1 MSRVRQELSI
11 VQFQVENRQ
20 ASASMDALRERAKKL
35 NEDITATTASIEALG
50 NVSPDDAG
58 LKAFQKTLKGL
69 QSDLRDVTR
78 AQNEL
83 MKGVKAADKLWKA
96 AATGTMES
104 LSVKEIKA
112 GQRGIQARMQNLQP
126 SKENARELQA
136 MRIAIEEGE
145 IAMRKFEADAEHLLK
160 VISEGGAVSSSVLS
174 KTKNDLA
181 GLLDV
186 LPRGTEEYKRYDAQL
201 QAIEKHI
208 STLSQTEKRLA
219 GEIVTVEDARKRAA
233 AADADEARW
242 REILAQQSKQQ
253 ATADRERAEGALQIA
268 KTNTAWIEQDI
279 AKTKEQLAAQQQLVG
294 SIEALEDAE
303 SQAFSKMLVADTAL
317 QKQREETNKFSDAAW
332 EAAKK
337 VGELKMKLE
346 ELDAQPVKPKGNA
359 TLEQLKQEAEAAT
372 ANVEEAQKKL
382 AEIQSRSFS
391 ESPRAK
397 ELQAEIDKLQELID
411 VGEKY
416 RKQFSKMSDAAFEKG
431 YMGKEG
437 MADDERKSV
446 YRAQDYLERAYR
458 DRLKASVADVV
469 PKDQEDYAEYQAAA
483 KRVAG
488 GIVQN
493 AQENFRRAMFAE
505 IQNGELTSTRME
517 EEIKHYRLMMEQAGR
532 EAQGQP
538 GGLRDDPEYNRYK
551 FMIAQMEKYI
561 EVARQVEAE
570 RRKIAGSE
578 PFIEAARTDVMNDKL
593 GEGFVGQQANRMI
606 AQGSSDSQA
615 QRKEEE
621 RIATAELTEAQNK
634 EREAVARLNEAQQ
647 QSTSIDQQKAELQQK
662 LADAQQKLNEAKT
675 AAEGPTKALKE
686 AEEAYTEAQ
695 KKEQE
700 ATDALT
706 KAKGNM
712 NLGEEEDKLDAL
724 ERKHDDLTESLQKQ
738 KQAEQ
743 ELAQNAADTRQKEQE
758 AAIELAQAQNQSEE
772 SLKKSVE
779 VLEQQ
784 NKTLEAGS
792 AEWMENEQA
801 IGKLNKRIEELKQQS
816 QELRGEVM
824 SLADAQELADKA
836 MEEQALTTKTGW
848 AASTEELKRAEQ
860 TLADKVAKAKRGT
873 AEEEAAY
880 QKLERQLKAVRTELN
895 AGSMSGKQMMD
906 VLANP
911 KNVTSVDTL
920 KAAIG
925 RARQELDALGR
936 RIDQA
941 RMDGHTKEAE
951 KLAEAYD
958 DIAEGAKNADQRMK
972 ELQAQSKGTA
982 SAFDKAW
989 SRLKTYV
996 GLYVGA
1002 AVAMQKLT
1010 AAMGDLLELSDK
1022 MGEVRKTTGFTAD
1035 EVGRLSNNLAKLDTR
1050 TTLTQLME
1058 LSSLAGSVG
1067 LKTQEQ
1073 VQGFTEAADQLI
1085 VALPELGNESARTII
1100 KIANATGDLEKNGGN
1115 VRETL
1120 EKVGS
1125 TIIALRANSASA
1137 AGPITDFVSRV
1148 GAVGAQAGISIDQ
1161 IAALGST
1168 IDALGGRVEMS
1179 ATALSRMI
1187 PAIRNNSF
1195 AIANSIGVTE
1205 KYLKSLAPMEQM
1217 VLIFQKMRDNIQ
1229 HIDISTEEG
1238 MNAMADNVEAM
1249 LGKNATMREVMKDLE
1264 QQGARAGIVFGLL
1277 SRNVDELQKQLG
1289 IASEAYRENTALA
1302 NEFNNMNETAA
1313 AKWERLK
1320 NQFEE
1325 AFVGDSAQRFL
1336 GGIIDGLRK
1345 IVDLLTGNVTGA
1357 WHLLT
1362 AAIYAA
1368 TAAWSVFKV
1377 NIGPAVWEA
1386 LVIGLTK
1393 VKNAVVML
1401 TTLKG
1406 WRSMRDS
1413 IVLLSMETK
1422 QYIALKWALV
1432 KAHTEEEKAA
1442 IRARLANNALSKS
1455 LNANVILAIVAA
1467 IWAAVVALKQWY
1479 EQAHMVEKFTRDA
1492 LASATAEIDSTTKK
1506 VDKLFDSIDNARRA
1520 VGDAHLEVEK
1530 AEKAVREAKKALDEG
1545 RGSVEDLEKAEN
1557 DLKIAHQQ
1565 VTTANYEH
1573 KASIEQINKLYS
1585 PYLGYMLSEISTA
1598 AELANARELINA
1610 KLRETILLKQ
1620 RESAYDRVEGEFGE
1634 KRDKERKNLYS
1645 EIDRYV
1651 KDVDKAARLRRD
1663 LNELAKKYAGT
1674 DEDFSSQ
1681 KTKGGDE
1688 LAKILKSYGMQMS
1701 SYANSYSQIKGAFTD
1716 LYKQEQKIAEAR
1728 KLVDDSF
1735 NADLKAARVGTEN
1748 TKGMQ
1753 QELREQFKAMDE
1765 GDEGENNGLKA
1776 LEKQY
1781 KDADEK
1787 NRKQRAAD
1795 LLHQMDAAETLL
1807 NNAKN
1812 FYDLKDKKEAK
1823 SYKTLIDNG
1832 NKRLKGLRA
1841 QREQLLKEAGDAYKP
1856 VQGSN
1861 SGAGGAGGGGQFNN
1875 GSNSPTPYGTYNRV
1889 TDSYD
1894 KWDADAL
1901 VTRRKEML
1909 ERVRA
1914 LANGA
1919 EVQSVLSEDA
1929 KFISEATRK
1938 NIKDTK
1944 QAIEWYN
1951 TERLKIQDALHE
1963 KHLTNTGDWMDPT
1976 KQKARAKTIKDEWSA
1991 YLNELDAYY
2000 TERKTRIQEAATD
2013 EGITE
2018 AEMKNRTLANE
2029 MEWHQRRA
2037 ELQKLYARKSGEVT
2051 EEEQQAIFDILSDR
2065 TGDTADF
2072 IQATIGKTVKFIYD
2086 IGKHSEAEMR
2096 DIFGKLDKGIE
2107 RDYLKQQQA
2116 VTTQMKAIRDI
2127 IEKERPYDGIT
2138 ANLRENLVTMGILTA
2153 DMTEE
2158 RNRLMRENAD
2168 TSDFNSRQAAEEV
2181 KRTAFLLGEAENA
2194 YSTTIEEV
2202 MRHMGEQ
2209 GMQAWADAIRGDT
2222 QMQQALMA
2230 QLRTAYDEIQNA
2242 IKKEASLIKKQTDIW
2257 WADIAE
2263 GQTQSRRDGFEQ
2275 ALSRLGLAEDQ
2286 VKRANSL
2293 IGAGQASERV
2303 ADRLAIKQMQVR
2315 LAMQMTYYNRMR
2327 QIGEERIAQLKAEGR
2342 LEDAE
2347 HLRRSLNLAKTEEL
2361 KKLEEQRVAIAN
2373 QLEESQNRLYTEL
2386 KSWADLLTSSLQ
2398 SVFEATHAGD
2408 AEYYNELAK
2417 LNLTGNGGPGAGTY
2431 MVIDNEGTSDATAHY
2446 EYLDEREAL
2455 ERQHE
2460 IERENAQAEA
2470 WKKVMDDINM
2480 KMSET
2485 ITDQLNAMLQNASI
2499 DANTDALGANTQ
2511 ALLGLT
2517 EAMGGGADMGIGA
2530 DGIPNA
2536 LRPPMEG
2543 ESGSAV
2549 GGSPTDMN
2557 GYTAPWQQQ
2566 PQGEQSNWQAPMAPP
2581 EVDTEAY
2588 TAPWAAF
2595 ADASKQATQTTVANN
2610 KKIAASSQ
2618 SMFAK
2623 MTMAA
2628 NMYGIAYQAMSNDN
2642 LSTTQKFEMM
2652 ALQAVGNYA
2661 IGALTTE
2668 MAAASAKAAT
2678 DSPGVLGKLW
2688 KQLGWAAAPVF
2699 AVFTGLLGGLMG
2711 LASSKIGKAK
2721 STIAQATGASSA
2733 SAGRLSTGMLTYA
2746 EGNVNEFTDPST
2758 LREGRQYNVD
2768 AADGRTY
2775 RARYMGRNP
2784 KTHLTNGPEFHLSG
2798 ERGREMIIDAGTTR
2812 QITMN
2817 EGEIWHA
2824 IQTLSGGG
2832 RISALRRRGRGVAA
2846 FADGNVEDFID
2857 GSVSSDSVAGMS
2869 GMSAEQ
2875 MAAFQA
2881 SLDRN
2886 SEIMERIAAEGIK
2899 GVFDVYGK
2907 GGLVDSYD
2915 SGKKT
2920 LNRYGQRY

>member
-1 MSRVRQELSI
+1 MATRHEITSI
-11 VQFQVENRQ
+11 QFK
-20 ASASMDALRERAKKL
+20 A
-35 NEDITATTASIEALG
+35 
-50 NVSPDDAG
+50 DAG
-58 LKAFQKTLKGL
+58 KANAAIDSIRQKAKEANDQMTQLRQKLEEGRKANLPTEDLAKMEAQLKSATKEAKQWG
-69 QSDLRDVTR
+69 D
-78 AQNEL
+78 AQRNL
-83 MKGVKAADKLWKA
+83 MRGVKALDEAIIQFNRGQGSVEKMSAALSKA
-96 AATGTMES
+96 A
-104 LSVKEIKA
+104 
-112 GQRGIQARMQNLQP
+112 R
-126 SKENARELQA
+126 NA
-136 MRIAIEEGE
+136 
-145 IAMRKFEADAEHLLK
+145 
-160 VISEGGAVSSSVLS
+160 
-174 KTKNDLA
+174 
-181 GLLDV
+181 
-186 LPRGTEEYKRYDAQL
+186 AQL
-201 QAIEKHI
+201 QQSRMERGSQGWQEMEALITALDKNLVKARQDFDGLVQTIEQGGRVSVSELSSAKQ
-208 STLSQTEKRLA
+208 SLKELSDLTAYGSDEWKQYQAQLNTVTKRFDSLSQTEKRLA

-242 REILAQQSKQQ
+242 REILAERSKQQ

-303 SQAFSKMLVADTAL
+303 SQAMSKTMAAETAL
-317 QKQREETNKFSDAAW
+317 QKQREETNKFSDATW

-337 VGELKMKLE
+337 VGELEAKL
-346 ELDAQPVKPKGNA
+346 
-359 TLEQLKQEAEAAT
+359 
-372 ANVEEAQKKL
+372 
-382 AEIQSRSFS
+382 
-391 ESPRAK
+391 K
-397 ELQAEIDKLQELID
+397 EL
-411 VGEKY
+411 
-416 RKQFSKMSDAAFEKG
+416 
-431 YMGKEG
+431 
-437 MADDERKSV
+437 
-446 YRAQDYLERAYR
+446 
-458 DRLKASVADVV
+458 
-469 PKDQEDYAEYQAAA
+469 
-483 KRVAG
+483 
-488 GIVQN
+488 
-493 AQENFRRAMFAE
+493 
-505 IQNGELTSTRME
+505 
-517 EEIKHYRLMMEQAGR
+517 
-532 EAQGQP
+532 
-538 GGLRDDPEYNRYK
+538 
-551 FMIAQMEKYI
+551 
-561 EVARQVEAE
+561 
-570 RRKIAGSE
+570 
-578 PFIEAARTDVMNDKL
+578 
-593 GEGFVGQQANRMI
+593 
-606 AQGSSDSQA
+606 
-615 QRKEEE
+615 
-621 RIATAELTEAQNK
+621 
-634 EREAVARLNEAQQ
+634 EAQQ
-647 QSTSIDQQKAELQQK
+647 QSVSTDQQKAEVQQQ
-662 LADAQQKLNEAKT
+662 LAEAQTKLNEAKI

-700 ATDALT
+700 ATDALN
-706 KAKGNM
+706 KARGNM
-712 NLGEEEDKLDAL
+712 NLGEEEQKLEAL
-724 ERKHDDLTESLQKQ
+724 ERQHDDLTESLQKQ

-743 ELAQNAADTRQKEQE
+743 ELAENAADTRLKEQE
-758 AAIELAQAQNQSEE
+758 AVIELAQAQNQSEE

-784 NKTLEAGS
+784 NKTLKAGS

-824 SLADAQELADKA
+824 SLAEAEELADKA

-880 QKLERQLKAVRTELN
+880 QKLVRQLQAVRTELG

-906 VLANP
+906 VLSNP

-941 RMDGHTKEAE
+941 RMDGHTKKAE
-951 KLAEAYD
+951 ELAEAYD

-1002 AVAMQKLT
+1002 AVAMQKLSQ
-1010 AAMGDLLELSDK
+1010 AMGDLMTLSDK

-1035 EVGRLSNNLAKLDTR
+1035 EVGRLSGNLAKLDTR

-1100 KIANATGDLEKNGGN
+1100 KIANATGDLEKNGGD

-1187 PAIRNNSF
+1187 PAIKNNSF

-1229 HIDISTEEG
+1229 HIDTSTEEG

-1277 SRNVDELQKQLG
+1277 SQNVDELEKQLG

-1302 NEFNNMNETAA
+1302 NEFNNMNETTA

-1320 NQFEE
+1320 NQVEE
-1325 AFVGDSAQRFL
+1325 MFVGDQAQRFL
-1336 GGIIDGLRK
+1336 GTIIDGLRT
-1345 IVDLLTGNVTGA
+1345 IIDLLTGPMKSTIIWFTLTFGTLKIGLGQALASIPVALNKARASATGFFTPVLTGLKALLFHLGLTNRALAAGALEWRKMDAAMKQNVMG
-1357 WHLLT
+1357 L
-1362 AAIYAA
+1362 AA
-1368 TAAWSVFKV
+1368 TA
-1377 NIGPAVWEA
+1377 IAVIVYK
-1386 LVIGLTK
+1386 LVEWKKAIIDVQKELG
-1393 VKNAVVML
+1393 
-1401 TTLKG
+1401 
-1406 WRSMRDS
+1406 
-1413 IVLLSMETK
+1413 
-1422 QYIALKWALV
+1422 KWA
-1432 KAHTEEEKAA
+1432 
-1442 IRARLANNALSKS
+1442 
-1455 LNANVILAIVAA
+1455 
-1467 IWAAVVALKQWY
+1467 
-1479 EQAHMVEKFTRDA
+1479 
-1492 LASATAEIDSTTKK
+1492 AEIVRS
-1506 VDKLFDSIDNARRA
+1506 
-1520 VGDAHLEVEK
+1520 
-1530 AEKAVREAKKALDEG
+1530 EKAVNDQFKAVDQASASIDEAKKK
-1545 RGSVEDLEKAEN
+1545 VEAARAALEKARKEMN
-1557 DLKIAHQQ
+1557 GSKESAERLKKAEDDLKMAEDELRS
-1565 VTTANYEH
+1565 ANDKH
-1573 KASIEQINKLYS
+1573 TNSIRAINKMYGE
-1585 PYLGYMLSEISTA
+1585 YLGFMLSEISSA
-1598 AELANARELINA
+1598 QELANARELINA
-1610 KLRETILLKQ
+1610 KIRETITLKRREAAISRVEEEGGAGRDEAYGALSQALRGAKRTKSTINGREVWTNDETAGAELLKQ
-1620 RESAYDRVEGEFGE
+1620 ITELAQAEKMTADQVEKALANAGLNILEKGYNGKQRINAYGANLLKLVMNYRKEYMNVEQQ
-1634 KRDKERKNLYS
+1634 
-1645 EIDRYV
+1645 V
-1651 KDVDKAARLRRD
+1651 KDVESQFNAQLSVDRK
-1663 LNELAKKYAGT
+1663 E
-1674 DEDFSSQ
+1674 SQ
-1681 KTKGGDE
+1681 KELGEQYDE
-1688 LAKILKSYGMQMS
+1688 SVKTYRKLESGYVKATG
-1701 SYANSYSQIKGAFTD
+1701 
-1716 LYKQEQKIAEAR
+1716 EAR
-1728 KLVDDSF
+1728 K
-1735 NADLKAARVGTEN
+1735 KA
-1748 TKGMQ
+1748 
-1753 QELREQFKAMDE
+1753 
-1765 GDEGENNGLKA
+1765 
-1776 LEKQY
+1776 
-1781 KDADEK
+1781 
-1787 NRKQRAAD
+1787 AAD
-1795 LLHQMDAAETLL
+1795 LLKQADTLEGMIAAAPTY
-1807 NNAKN
+1807 
-1812 FYDLKDKKEAK
+1812 YDLRNEDEKKAYEQFVKD
-1823 SYKTLIDNG
+1823 SRRRING
-1832 NKRLKGLRA
+1832 INK
-1841 QREQLLKEAGDAYKP
+1841 QRDALLKEAGNLYTP
-1856 VQGSN
+1856 Q
-1861 SGAGGAGGGGQFNN
+1861 AGGNGSGGNGGGGGTN
-1875 GSNSPTPYGTYNRV
+1875 PYGSYNRV
-1889 TDSYD
+1889 TSPYQD
-1894 KWDADAL
+1894 WDADAL
-1901 VTRRKEML
+1901 VSRRKEML

-1919 EVQSVLSEDA
+1919 DVQAVLSEDA
-1929 KFISEATRK
+1929 KFITEATRN
-1938 NIKDTK
+1938 NIKTTRD
-1944 QAIEWYN
+1944 AIEWYN

-1976 KQKARAKTIKDEWSA
+1976 GRKKREKTIKDEWSA

-2000 TERKTRIQEAATD
+2000 TERKTRIQEAATE

-2051 EEEQQAIFDILSDR
+2051 EEEQQAIFDILSER

-2072 IQATIGKTVKFIYD
+2072 IQKTIGKTVKFIYD

-2096 DIFGKLDKGIE
+2096 SIFGKLDKGIE

-2138 ANLRENLVTMGILTA
+2138 RNLRENLVTMGILTA
-2153 DMTEE
+2153 DMTAE

-2168 TSDFNSRQAAEEV
+2168 MSDFNSRQAAEEL
-2181 KRTAFLLGEAENA
+2181 KRTAFMLGEAEHA

-2263 GQTQSRRDGFEQ
+2263 GQTQSRRDGFEK

-2373 QLEESQNRLYTEL
+2373 QMEESQNRLYTALRE
-2386 KSWADLLTSSLQ
+2386 WAGLLTSSLQ
-2398 SVFEATHAGD
+2398 SVFEASHAGD

-2417 LNLTGNGGPGAGTY
+2417 LNLTGKGGPGAGTY
-2431 MVIDNEGTSDATAHY
+2431 VIIDNAGTSKATAHY
-2446 EYLDEREAL
+2446 EYLDEFEAL
-2455 ERQHE
+2455 ERQRE
-2460 IERENAQAEA
+2460 IERHNAQAEA

-2480 KMSET
+2480 RMSET
-2485 ITDQLNAMLQNASI
+2485 ITDQLNAMLQNASV
-2499 DANTDALGANTQ
+2499 DANTDATLANTR
-2511 ALLGLT
+2511 AILGLT
-2517 EAMGGGADMGIGA
+2517 EKIGGQAKGGEGIDTSSGTGMG
-2530 DGIPNA
+2530 
-2536 LRPPMEG
+2536 L
-2543 ESGSAV
+2543 ESGGVTGSGGERTGDIGLPPSVSDADPASFERYVQWVQTYNGGQEKMRQKTEDTNQKITASTQSA
-2549 GGSPTDMN
+2549 
-2557 GYTAPWQQQ
+2557 
-2566 PQGEQSNWQAPMAPP
+2566 
-2581 EVDTEAY
+2581 
-2588 TAPWAAF
+2588 
-2595 ADASKQATQTTVANN
+2595 
-2610 KKIAASSQ
+2610 
-2618 SMFAK
+2618 FAK
-2623 MTMAA
+2623 MTQAA
-2628 NMYGIAYQAMSNDN
+2628 NLYGIAYQAMSNDN
-2642 LSTTQKFEMM
+2642 LSAAQKFGMI
-2652 ALQAVGNYA
+2652 AVQTAGQAA
-2661 IGALTTE
+2661 ITSLTVSLSQQQGQ
-2668 MAAASAKAAT
+2668 AAA
-2678 DSPGVLGKLW
+2678 DLPGVLGKIY
-2688 KQLGWAAAPVF
+2688 KELGPIGGSIVF
-2699 AVFTGLLGGLMG
+2699 AAFTGLLGGLMG
-2711 LASSKIGKAK
+2711 LAASKIAK
-2721 STIAQATGASSA
+2721 SKSQIAQATGASGA
-2733 SAGRLSTGMLTYA
+2733 NAGRLTTGMLTYA
-2746 EGNVNEFTDPST
+2746 EGNVNEFTDPAS
-2758 LREGRQYNVD
+2758 LQVGRQYNVD
-2768 AADGRTY
+2768 AADGKTY

-2784 KTHLTNGPEFHLSG
+2784 RTHLTNGPEFHLAG
-2798 ERGREMIIDAGTTR
+2798 EAGREMIIDAGTTR

-2817 EGEIWHA
+2817 EAEIWHV

-2832 RISALRRRGRGVAA
+2832 RIAATRRRGRGVRA
-2846 FADGNVEDFID
+2846 FADGNLDEIMEDY
-2857 GSVSSDSVAGMS
+2857 GANGANETYGS

-2875 MAAFQA
+2875 MAALQTSIDRQSDLLQRA
-2881 SLDRN
+2881 LD
-2886 SEIMERIAAEGIK
+2886 EGIR
-2899 GVFDVYGK
+2899 GVFNVYGK
-2907 GGLVDSYD
+2907 DGLVDSYD
-2915 SGKKT
+2915 RGKKT
-2920 LNRYGQRY
+2920 LNRYGERY

>member
-1 MSRVRQELSI
+1 MARNNVQTTVHVGMDVQLAKRNAEALKEVIVTLKNELKQQRAIMESPINMEAYNKASEAVNKLTLQIQTLQKVQKSATPASAYESYISGDAMNSNTLRQAQRGAKNRLNTVRTDEGDAAARQFINDTNAIQRQLNRLQAGFTSPFRTIKQELNSLSGGELQRLHQLLQQEQPLVQGNEKAWASYSAAIAKVEQRMREYDTEARQQMGASTLSKAQSGGFATANERDMQRAIDKLKEYRAVINDPNGSGKATYEATNAEIQKLQANLDVLKQKELEATGQSMSRASALQIGMQTLNGTFTGTTQQLNLAKQALEANMLTVKRGGAEY
-11 VQFQVENRQ
+11 NAMRQ
-20 ASASMDALRERAKKL
+20 ALNGIELELKNVGTLSKEVQAVLDQPKGKSFNALKQAVEQGRLALNAMDRSTE
-35 NEDITATTASIEALG
+35 EG
-50 NVSPDDAG
+50 Q
-58 LKAFQKTLKGL
+58 KAF
-69 QSDLRDVTR
+69 D
-78 AQNEL
+78 EL
-83 MKGVKAADKLWKA
+83 AAKVKAAD
-96 AATGTMES
+96 
-104 LSVKEIKA
+104 
-112 GQRGIQARMQNLQP
+112 
-126 SKENARELQA
+126 
-136 MRIAIEEGE
+136 IE
-145 IAMRKFEADAEHLLK
+145 
-160 VISEGGAVSSSVLS
+160 
-174 KTKNDLA
+174 
-181 GLLDV
+181 
-186 LPRGTEEYKRYDAQL
+186 
-201 QAIEKHI
+201 
-208 STLSQTEKRLA
+208 
-219 GEIVTVEDARKRAA
+219 
-233 AADADEARW
+233 
-242 REILAQQSKQQ
+242 
-253 ATADRERAEGALQIA
+253 
-268 KTNTAWIEQDI
+268 
-279 AKTKEQLAAQQQLVG
+279 
-294 SIEALEDAE
+294 
-303 SQAFSKMLVADTAL
+303 
-317 QKQREETNKFSDAAW
+317 
-332 EAAKK
+332 
-337 VGELKMKLE
+337 MK
-346 ELDAQPVKPKGNA
+346 
-359 TLEQLKQEAEAAT
+359 
-372 ANVEEAQKKL
+372 
-382 AEIQSRSFS
+382 
-391 ESPRAK
+391 
-397 ELQAEIDKLQELID
+397 
-411 VGEKY
+411 
-416 RKQFSKMSDAAFEKG
+416 
-431 YMGKEG
+431 
-437 MADDERKSV
+437 
-446 YRAQDYLERAYR
+446 
-458 DRLKASVADVV
+458 
-469 PKDQEDYAEYQAAA
+469 
-483 KRVAG
+483 
-488 GIVQN
+488 
-493 AQENFRRAMFAE
+493 
-505 IQNGELTSTRME
+505 
-517 EEIKHYRLMMEQAGR
+517 
-532 EAQGQP
+532 
-538 GGLRDDPEYNRYK
+538 
-551 FMIAQMEKYI
+551 
-561 EVARQVEAE
+561 
-570 RRKIAGSE
+570 
-578 PFIEAARTDVMNDKL
+578 
-593 GEGFVGQQANRMI
+593 
-606 AQGSSDSQA
+606 
-615 QRKEEE
+615 
-621 RIATAELTEAQNK
+621 
-634 EREAVARLNEAQQ
+634 
-647 QSTSIDQQKAELQQK
+647 
-662 LADAQQKLNEAKT
+662 
-675 AAEGPTKALKE
+675 
-686 AEEAYTEAQ
+686 
-695 KKEQE
+695 
-700 ATDALT
+700 
-706 KAKGNM
+706 
-712 NLGEEEDKLDAL
+712 NLGN
-724 ERKHDDLTESLQKQ
+724 S
-738 KQAEQ
+738 
-743 ELAQNAADTRQKEQE
+743 
-758 AAIELAQAQNQSEE
+758 
-772 SLKKSVE
+772 
-779 VLEQQ
+779 
-784 NKTLEAGS
+784 
-792 AEWMENEQA
+792 
-801 IGKLNKRIEELKQQS
+801 
-816 QELRGEVM
+816 
-824 SLADAQELADKA
+824 
-836 MEEQALTTKTGW
+836 
-848 AASTEELKRAEQ
+848 
-860 TLADKVAKAKRGT
+860 
-873 AEEEAAY
+873 
-880 QKLERQLKAVRTELN
+880 
-895 AGSMSGKQMMD
+895 
-906 VLANP
+906 
-911 KNVTSVDTL
+911 
-920 KAAIG
+920 
-925 RARQELDALGR
+925 
-936 RIDQA
+936 
-941 RMDGHTKEAE
+941 
-951 KLAEAYD
+951 
-958 DIAEGAKNADQRMK
+958 
-972 ELQAQSKGTA
+972 SKGTA

-1002 AVAMQKLT
+1002 AVAMQKLSQ
-1010 AAMGDLLELSDK
+1010 AMGDLLELSDK

-1035 EVGRLSNNLAKLDTR
+1035 EVGRLSGNLAKLDTR
-1050 TTLTQLME
+1050 TSLTSLME

-1100 KIANATGDLEKNGGN
+1100 KISNATGDLEKNGGN

-1187 PAIRNNSF
+1187 PAIKNNSF

-1325 AFVGDSAQRFL
+1325 AFVGDSAQRSL
-1336 GGIIDGLRK
+1336 GDIIDGLRK

-1368 TAAWSVFKV
+1368 IAAWSVFKV

-1406 WRSMRDS
+1406 WMSMRDS
-1413 IVLLSMETK
+1413 IVLLGMETK

-1467 IWAAVVALKQWY
+1467 IWAAVVALKRWY

-1506 VDKLFDSIDNARRA
+1506 VDKLFESIDNARRA

-1530 AEKAVREAKKALDEG
+1530 AEKAVREAKKVLDEG

-1557 DLKIAHQQ
+1557 NLKIAHQQ

-1634 KRDKERKNLYS
+1634 KRDKERKDLYS

-1663 LNELAKKYAGT
+1663 LNDLAKKYAGT

-1688 LAKILKSYGMQMS
+1688 LAKILNSYGMQMS
-1701 SYANSYSQIKGAFTD
+1701 SYANSYSQIKFAFTN

-1728 KLVDDSF
+1728 NLVDDSF

-1748 TKGMQ
+1748 TKGTQ
-1753 QELREQFKAMDE
+1753 QELREQFKAIDE
-1765 GDEGENNGLKA
+1765 GDKGESNGLKA

-1795 LLHQMDAAETLL
+1795 LLHQMDAAEALL

-1812 FYDLKDKKEAK
+1812 YYDLKDEKEAE

-1856 VQGSN
+1856 VQGSS
-1861 SGAGGAGGGGQFNN
+1861 SGAGGTVGGGQFNN
-1875 GSNSPTPYGTYNRV
+1875 GSNSPTPYGSYNRV
-1889 TDSYD
+1889 TSPYQD
-1894 KWDADAL
+1894 WDADAL

-1919 EVQSVLSEDA
+1919 DVQAVLSEDA

-1963 KHLTNTGDWMDPT
+1963 RYLTNTGDWMDP
-1976 KQKARAKTIKDEWSA
+1976 KKGGSKKPKFYESDYALAELDRYYSRRKEALEKAREDENMTEAMFNREVELLEQEHLAKRSKLRETFTSKDKQMIEQFRQWWATLAETGDLAEVPWATVESEWS
-1991 YLNELDAYY
+1991 
-2000 TERKTRIQEAATD
+2000 KATD
-2013 EGITE
+2013 AQWGANNRKAQEDLTALQGITV
-2018 AEMKNRTLANE
+2018 KHLN
-2029 MEWHQRRA
+2029 
-2037 ELQKLYARKSGEVT
+2037 
-2051 EEEQQAIFDILSDR
+2051 AI
-2065 TGDTADF
+2065 A
-2072 IQATIGKTVKFIYD
+2072 K
-2086 IGKHSEAEMR
+2086 
-2096 DIFGKLDKGIE
+2096 
-2107 RDYLKQQQA
+2107 
-2116 VTTQMKAIRDI
+2116 I
-2127 IEKERPYDGIT
+2127 IDKERPYDGIT
-2138 ANLRENLVTMGILTA
+2138 ANLRDNLLKMDILLADYQKNGPTEDTA
-2153 DMTEE
+2153 ALVKAQTE
-2158 RNRLMRENAD
+2158 RL
-2168 TSDFNSRQAAEEV
+2168 
-2181 KRTAFLLGEAENA
+2181 KFLLGEAETA
-2194 YSTTIEEV
+2194 YTSTIEDV
-2202 MRHMGEQ
+2202 LRRMGEA
-2209 GMQAWADAIRGDT
+2209 GMTAWAEEIRRSPA
-2222 QMQQALMA
+2222 MQNALMA
-2230 QLRTAYDEIQNA
+2230 QLQTAYDEIQNA

-2257 WADIAE
+2257 WNDIAQ
-2263 GQTQSRRDGFEQ
+2263 GQTQSRKGGFEKM
-2275 ALSRLGLAEDQ
+2275 LSDLGLSEDR
-2286 VKRANSL
+2286 VKRANQL

-2303 ADRLAIKQMQVR
+2303 ADKLAIAQMKVRLQMQE
-2315 LAMQMTYYNRMR
+2315 TYYQRMR
-2327 QIGEERIAQLKAEGR
+2327 QMWADRIASLRAQGKEVDAQHAEMSR
-2342 LEDAE
+2342 NLSLAE
-2347 HLRRSLNLAKTEEL
+2347 EQ
-2361 KKLEEQRVAIAN
+2361 KKLDEQRVAIVN
-2373 QLEESQNRLYTEL
+2373 QLEESNNRLYTEL

-2398 SVFEATHAGD
+2398 SVFEASHAGD

-2417 LNLTGNGGPGAGTY
+2417 LNLTGKGGPGAGTY
-2431 MVIDNEGTSDATAHY
+2431 IVIDNEGTSDATAHY

-2460 IERENAQAEA
+2460 IERENAMADA

-2485 ITDQLNAMLQNASI
+2485 ITDQLNAMLQNASL
-2499 DANTDALGANTQ
+2499 DANTDAENANTKAILANTEAIINGRNSDAAKMIDTSLGSSMTPDFSGATSGEGGEGKTPSVEFDGLYGEGSPGYVPDEYQPQMWDWNAGETPEAGGWRDEYLKQ
-2511 ALLGLT
+2511 AEARAELT
-2517 EAMGGGADMGIGA
+2517 EQ
-2530 DGIPNA
+2530 
-2536 LRPPMEG
+2536 LLE
-2543 ESGSAV
+2543 
-2549 GGSPTDMN
+2549 
-2557 GYTAPWQQQ
+2557 QQK
-2566 PQGEQSNWQAPMAPP
+2566 MV
-2581 EVDTEAY
+2581 VDSQKKGDKEM
-2588 TAPWAAF
+2588 
-2595 ADASKQATQTTVANN
+2595 TT
-2610 KKIAASSQ
+2610 STQ

-2623 MTMAA
+2623 MTQAA
-2628 NMYGIAYQAMSNDN
+2628 NLYGIAYQAMSNDN
-2642 LSTTQKFEMM
+2642 MSMEQKFEMI
-2652 ALQAVGNYA
+2652 ALQAAGNA
-2661 IGALTTE
+2661 AMTALTVNLSE
-2668 MAAASAKAAT
+2668 SEGSAIASM
-2678 DSPGVLGKLW
+2678 PGVLGKMFSE
-2688 KQLGWAAAPVF
+2688 LGPIAGPIAYAA
-2699 AVFTGLLGGLMG
+2699 FTALLGGLMG
-2711 LASSKIGKAK
+2711 LAVSKVSK
-2721 STIAQATGASSA
+2721 SKSQIAQVTGANNSVA
-2733 SAGRLSTGMLTYA
+2733 SGRLATGMLTYA
-2746 EGNVNEFTDPST
+2746 EGNVNEFTDPSSLT
-2758 LREGRQYNVD
+2758 PGKQYNVD

-2857 GSVSSDSVAGMS
+2857 GPVSGDSAAGGMDMS
-2869 GMSAEQ
+2869 Q
-2875 MAAFQA
+2875 MLSLQA
-2881 SLDRN
+2881 SIDRQ
-2886 SEIMERIAAEGIK
+2886 SDLLEDLRINGIK
-2899 GVFDVYGK
+2899 ATFDVYGK

>member
-1 MSRVRQELSI
+1 MATRHEITSIQFKADAGKANAAIDSIRQKAKEANDQMTQL
-11 VQFQVENRQ
+11 RQ
-20 ASASMDALRERAKKL
+20 KLEEGRKANLPIEDLKKMEDQLKSATKEAKQW
-35 NEDITATTASIEALG
+35 
-50 NVSPDDAG
+50 DDA
-58 LKAFQKTLKGL
+58 Q
-69 QSDLRDVTR
+69 R
-78 AQNEL
+78 NL
-83 MKGVKAADKLWKA
+83 MRGVKALDEAIIQFNRGQGSVEKMSAALSKA
-96 AATGTMES
+96 A
-104 LSVKEIKA
+104 
-112 GQRGIQARMQNLQP
+112 R
-126 SKENARELQA
+126 NA
-136 MRIAIEEGE
+136 
-145 IAMRKFEADAEHLLK
+145 
-160 VISEGGAVSSSVLS
+160 
-174 KTKNDLA
+174 
-181 GLLDV
+181 
-186 LPRGTEEYKRYDAQL
+186 AQL
-201 QAIEKHI
+201 QQSRMERGSQGWQEMEALITALDKNLVKARQDFDGLVQTIEQGGRVSVSELTQAKQ
-208 STLSQTEKRLA
+208 SLKELSDLTAYGSDEWKQYQAQLDAVTKRFDSLSQTEKRLA
-219 GEIVTVEDARKRAA
+219 GEIVTVEDARRRAA

-242 REILAQQSKQQ
+242 REILAEHSKQQ

-303 SQAFSKMLVADTAL
+303 SQAMSKTMAAETAL
-317 QKQREETNKFSDAAW
+317 QKQREETNKFSDATW

-337 VGELKMKLE
+337 VGELEAKLK
-346 ELDAQPVKPKGNA
+346 ELEAKGSTPKGNA
-359 TLEQLKQEAEAAT
+359 TLEQLKKDIETTTEELGTLEQKWQDKISDYVYSKYPTQAT
-372 ANVEEAQKKL
+372 VSAKTK
-382 AEIQSRSFS
+382 
-391 ESPRAK
+391 SP
-397 ELQAEIDKLQELID
+397 
-411 VGEKY
+411 
-416 RKQFSKMSDAAFEKG
+416 
-431 YMGKEG
+431 EG
-437 MADDERKSV
+437 
-446 YRAQDYLERAYR
+446 L
-458 DRLKASVADVV
+458 
-469 PKDQEDYAEYQAAA
+469 
-483 KRVAG
+483 
-488 GIVQN
+488 
-493 AQENFRRAMFAE
+493 
-505 IQNGELTSTRME
+505 
-517 EEIKHYRLMMEQAGR
+517 
-532 EAQGQP
+532 
-538 GGLRDDPEYNRYK
+538 
-551 FMIAQMEKYI
+551 
-561 EVARQVEAE
+561 
-570 RRKIAGSE
+570 
-578 PFIEAARTDVMNDKL
+578 
-593 GEGFVGQQANRMI
+593 
-606 AQGSSDSQA
+606 
-615 QRKEEE
+615 
-621 RIATAELTEAQNK
+621 K
-634 EREAVARLNEAQQ
+634 EREAMRQDPVLAQMREQSKKEFDAVDEKLMRLFRQERELTEVTEQQ
-647 QSTSIDQQKAELQQK
+647 TQATQSSVDVDKQKAELQQQ
-662 LADAQQKLNEAKT
+662 LADAQQKLNEAKI

-686 AEEAYTEAQ
+686 AEEAYADAQ

-700 ATDALT
+700 ATEALA
-706 KAKGNM
+706 KAKKNI

-816 QELRGEVM
+816 QELRGEM
-824 SLADAQELADKA
+824 MTLADAQELADKA

-860 TLADKVAKAKRGT
+860 TLAEKVAKAKRGT

-880 QKLERQLKAVRTELN
+880 QKLVRQLQAVRTELG

-906 VLANP
+906 VLSNP

-920 KAAIG
+920 KAAIS

-941 RMDGHTKEAE
+941 RMDGHTKKAE
-951 KLAEAYD
+951 ERAEAYD
-958 DIAEGAKNADQRMK
+958 DIAEGARNADQRLK
-972 ELQAQSKGTA
+972 ELQAQSKGTI

-1002 AVAMQKLT
+1002 AVAMQKLSQ
-1010 AAMGDLLELSDK
+1010 AMGDLLTLSDK

-1050 TTLTQLME
+1050 TPLTQLME

-1073 VQGFTEAADQLI
+1073 VQGFTEAANQLI

-1100 KIANATGDLEKNGGN
+1100 KIANATGDLEKNGGD

-1161 IAALGST
+1161 ITALGST

-1187 PAIRNNSF
+1187 PAIKNNSF

-1229 HIDISTEEG
+1229 HIDTSTEQGQEQMAATIEG
-1238 MNAMADNVEAM
+1238 M

-1277 SRNVDELQKQLG
+1277 SQNVDELQKQLG

-1302 NEFNNMNETAA
+1302 NEFNNMNETTA

-1320 NQFEE
+1320 NQLEE

-1368 TAAWSVFKV
+1368 IAAWSVFKV

-1467 IWAAVVALKQWY
+1467 IWAAVVALKRWY
-1479 EQAHMVEKFTRDA
+1479 EQAHMVEKFTMDA

-1506 VDKLFDSIDNARRA
+1506 VDKLFESIDNARRA

-1634 KRDKERKNLYS
+1634 KRDEERKNLYS

-1663 LNELAKKYAGT
+1663 LNDLAKKYAGT

-1681 KTKGGDE
+1681 KTKGGGE

-1701 SYANSYSQIKGAFTD
+1701 SYANAYSQIKGAFRD

-1728 KLVDDSF
+1728 NLVDDSF

-1748 TKGMQ
+1748 TKGTQ
-1753 QELREQFKAMDE
+1753 QELIEQFKAIDE
-1765 GDEGENNGLKA
+1765 GDKGESNGLKA
-1776 LEKQY
+1776 LEKRY
-1781 KDADEK
+1781 RDADEK
-1787 NRKQRAAD
+1787 SRKQRAAD
-1795 LLHQMDAAETLL
+1795 LLKQIDAAEALL

-1812 FYDLKDKKEAK
+1812 YYDLKDEKEAE
-1823 SYKTLIDNG
+1823 SYKTLMDNG
-1832 NKRLKGLRA
+1832 NKRLKGLRT

-1861 SGAGGAGGGGQFNN
+1861 SGAGGTGGGSPYHN
-1875 GSNSPTPYGTYNRV
+1875 GSNRSTPYGTYNRV

-1901 VTRRKEML
+1901 VSRRKEML

-1919 EVQSVLSEDA
+1919 DVQAVLSEDA
-1929 KFISEATRK
+1929 KFITEATRK

-1976 KQKARAKTIKDEWSA
+1976 GRKKRKKTVKDEWST

-2000 TERKTRIQEAATD
+2000 TERKAKIQEQQND
-2013 EGITE
+2013 GEISE
-2018 AEMKNRTLANE
+2018 AESWRRQLTNE
-2029 MEWHQRRA
+2029 AEWRQRRA
-2037 ELQKLYARKSGEVT
+2037 ELQQLYARKSAEVT
-2051 EEEQQAIFDILSDR
+2051 EEEQQAIFNIIGER
-2065 TGDTADF
+2065 TGDSADF
-2072 IQATIGKTVKFIYD
+2072 IRASIAKTVQFIYD
-2086 IGKHSEAEMR
+2086 IGKHSEEEMNNL
-2096 DIFGKLDKGIE
+2096 FGRMDKGSEQDFLRQRNAIG
-2107 RDYLKQQQA
+2107 KQ
-2116 VTTQMKAIRDI
+2116 MDAIRDI
-2127 IEKERPYDGIT
+2127 IEKERPFNGIT
-2138 ANLRENLVTMGILTA
+2138 ENLQKNLTKMGVLFG
-2153 DMTEE
+2153 DMDDEMK
-2158 RNRLMRENAD
+2158 RLMAADEDMSEFNAKQEQERVRRL
-2168 TSDFNSRQAAEEV
+2168 S
-2181 KRTAFLLGEAENA
+2181 FLLQEADHA
-2194 YSTTIEEV
+2194 YNTNIKEV
-2202 MRHMGEQ
+2202 MRHMAEA
-2209 GMQAWADAIRGDT
+2209 GMTAWVDYFKNNTDA
-2222 QMQQALMA
+2222 QNALMA
-2230 QLRTAYDEIQNA
+2230 QLHTTFDKVQEA
-2242 IKKEASLIKKQTDIW
+2242 IKKEASLWKKEAENMWNNILLPDGETTLKQL
-2257 WADIAE
+2257 ADRTVA
-2263 GQTQSRRDGFEQ
+2263 
-2275 ALSRLGLAEDQ
+2275 ALSLDENR

-2303 ADRLAIKQMQVR
+2303 ADRLALQQMRVQ
-2315 LAMQMTYYNRMR
+2315 LAMQEHYYNIMHQRGRAAIDDLKRQAKLARERGDIEEATRKELDAQHARMT
-2327 QIGEERIAQLKAEGR
+2327 
-2342 LEDAE
+2342 
-2347 HLRRSLNLAKTEEL
+2347 LNLATAKEETDL
-2361 KKLEEQRVAIAN
+2361 AKQREEIIART
-2373 QLEESQNRLYTEL
+2373 EESQNRLYTEL

-2398 SVFEATHAGD
+2398 SLFEASHAGD

-2417 LNLTGNGGPGAGTY
+2417 LNLTGKGGPGAGTY
-2431 MVIDNEGTSDATAHY
+2431 IVIDNEGTSDATAHY

-2485 ITDQLNAMLQNASI
+2485 ITDQLNAMLQNQ
-2499 DANTDALGANTQ
+2499 ALDANTQ
-2511 ALLGLT
+2511 ATIQNTQAMLGLT
-2517 EAMGGGADMGIGA
+2517 GAMGGGSGKVLGTGDMGIGA
-2530 DGIPNA
+2530 DGIHNA

-2543 ESGSAV
+2543 ENGFAF
-2549 GGSPTDMN
+2549 GGSPTGTGTD
-2557 GYTAPWQQQ
+2557 YTPELQQQ
-2566 PQGEQSNWQAPMAPP
+2566 PQGEQSNWQVPMAQP

-2588 TAPWAAF
+2588 TAAWTAYT
-2595 ADASKQATQTTVANN
+2595 DASNAAAQTTVANN
-2610 KKIAASSQ
+2610 KKIANSTQ
-2618 SMFAK
+2618 STFAK
-2623 MTMAA
+2623 MVQAV
-2628 NMYGIAYQAMSNDN
+2628 NLYGVAYQAMQNDN
-2642 LSTTQKFEMM
+2642 LDMAQKFEMI
-2652 ALQAVGNYA
+2652 ALQAVGQAA
-2661 IGALTTE
+2661 IAGLT
-2668 MAAASAKAAT
+2668 AAISEATAKTAVNQAVTASKDTAEHGSIVGPILTAIST
-2678 DSPGVLGKLW
+2678 
-2688 KQLGWAAAPVF
+2688 
-2699 AVFTGLLGGLMG
+2699 AVLGGLMG
-2711 LASSKIGKAK
+2711 LAASKIMKSKAQ
-2721 STIAQATGASSA
+2721 IAQVTGASSV

-2746 EGNVNEFTDPST
+2746 EGNVNEFTDPAT
-2758 LREGRQYNVD
+2758 LTPGRSYNVD
-2768 AADGRTY
+2768 GADGKTY
-2775 RARYMGRNP
+2775 RARYTGKNP
-2784 KTHLTNGPEFHLSG
+2784 RTHITNGPEFHLVG
-2798 ERGREMIIDAGTTR
+2798 EAGREAIIDAKTTR
-2812 QITMN
+2812 LLQMN
-2817 EGEIWHA
+2817 ETGIWQA
-2824 IQTLSGGG
+2824 IQTLYNGGTIG
-2832 RISALRRRGRGVAA
+2832 SRRFTRRGMSIRP
-2846 FADGNVEDFID
+2846 FADGNLDDFID
-2857 GSVSSDSVAGMS
+2857 SSASGDSVGGIS
-2869 GMSAEQ
+2869 GISAEQ
-2875 MAAFQA
+2875 AASLQA
-2881 SLDRN
+2881 SIDRQ
-2886 SEIMERIAAEGIK
+2886 SDLLEDLRINGIK
-2899 GVFDVYGK
+2899 ATFDVYGK